1 MNKLLGV
8 LLLGSTLFLTACG
21 GDSDSS
27 GSSYTGSNSAP
38 TNPNTK
44 PTTPPKPTIAKCKS
58 EGKNVYVP
66 REGTCTFAIPNV
78 NGGKE
83 SSYECSGNT
92 VTLGSKISGGI
103 SAGSLNFN
111 GYIVQC
117 AK

>member
-1 MNKLLGV
+1 MGVFLLGA
-8 LLLGSTLFLTACG
+8 TLSLTACG

-27 GSSYTGSNSAP
+27 GSSYTSSSQTP
-38 TNPNTK
+38 TTPNTQ
-44 PTTPPKPTIAKCKS
+44 PTTPPKPTVAKCKS

-66 REGTCTFAIPNV
+66 REGTCTFAIPKV

-92 VTLGSKISGGI
+92 VTLGSIISGGI
-103 SAGSLNFN
+103 SAGSLHFN

>member
-1 MNKLLGV
+1 MLLGAA
-8 LLLGSTLFLTACG
+8 LGLSACG

-27 GSSYTGSNSAP
+27 GNTASTPKPSVPNDSN
-38 TNPNTK
+38 
-44 PTTPPKPTIAKCKS
+44 PPKPTPPPQPTVAKCKS

-66 REGTCTFAIPNV
+66 KESTCTFAIPKV

-92 VTLGSKISGGI
+92 VTLGSKVSGGI

>member
-8 LLLGSTLFLTACG
+8 LLLGSTLSLTACG

-38 TNPNTK
+38 TTPNTQ
-44 PTTPPKPTIAKCKS
+44 PTTPPKPSIAKCKS
-58 EGKNVYVP
+58 EGNNVYVP